1 MLYHRCRCIPRV
13 LGGGSGAAQ
22 VRPIPISCPCPGGH
36 PRHAAK
42 LSSVG
47 FVAQRERG
55 PYMISG
61 AISRSCRET
70 KLRGCVN
77 LAPIPHRL
85 AQLLQR
91 LDGHGCDSAAAA
103 KRMEADCRRL
113 EMTAA
118 AARIVIRSESSVE
131 RIGATTLLAAEANSP
146 SSHVG
151 RSDAFECSVRRPRR
165 RRRMPLLHARFL

>member
-70 KLRGCVN
+70 KRRGCVN
-77 LAPIPHRL
+77 LEPIPHRL
-85 AQLLQR
+85 AQLFQR
-91 LDGHGCDSAAAA
+91 FDGHGCDSAAAA

-118 AARIVIRSESSVE
+118 AARIVIRSESCIASVSDS
-131 RIGATTLLAAEANSP
+131 RSSGRATDGHTDGRDSFGRGSEFPLVARRS
-146 SSHVG
+146 VG
-151 RSDAFECSVRRPRR
+151 CI
-165 RRRMPLLHARFL
+165 